1 MKYKFKKLEKNQ
13 VEITMDFTAEEWAN
27 YVNKAYEENKGKYKV
42 EGFRQGKAPKSVIE
56 KMYGEHVFIEEGLNL
71 AFAGGYTEILEKEQD
86 FEPIADPKVDIKAL
100 DKTSLKLHVL
110 VDVMPEVKLGAYEG
124 LEIKKEVRK
133 ATAEEVEHELHH
145 AQEHAARIMEV
156 EHDLENGNIAN
167 IDFEGSID
175 GVKFEGG
182 TATNYD
188 LEIGSGSF
196 IQGFEDQMVG
206 MKKGEKR
213 DIKVTFP
220 AEYGAPDLAGKDA
233 VFAVTLHA
241 VKEKQLPELDD
252 EFAKDVSEFDTLAEY
267 KNDIKNK
274 MKEDAEH
281 RAEHAYEDALIDAI
295 VNNAT
300 VEIPEAMIDNEADD
314 MVHEFEYRLM
324 YQGIK
329 LDDYLTYVGMDRDG
343 LKKEYREQAEKSV
356 KIRLVME
363 QIVRTEDLKFSD
375 EEIDEKLS
383 KMAADA
389 GKDLDTYRKALRKE
403 QIDYIVNQI
412 LSDKL
417 MALLKKENSAVSKAS
432 AKKADDAVV
441 AEEKPAPKKAP
452 AKKTTKKAE

>member
-110 VDVMPEVKLGAYEG
+110 VDVMPEVKLSAYEG

-196 IQGFEDQMVG
+196 IPGFEDQMVG

-252 EFAKDVSEFDTLAEY
+252 EFAKDVSEFNTLEEY
-267 KNDIKNK
+267 KKDIEN
-274 MKEDAEH
+274 H
-281 RAEHAYEDALIDAI
+281 INSHYAEHAEQDAENKLIEEICKNSQVELPESMISQQQDAI
-295 VNNAT
+295 
-300 VEIPEAMIDNEADD
+300 MKD
-314 MVHEFEYRLM
+314 MEYRLM
-324 YQGIK
+324 YQGLSLEDYAKYLNKTVEEIRAENKENAERMVKTRLVLEAIIK
-329 LDDYLTYVGMDRDG
+329 
-343 LKKEYREQAEKSV
+343 AEKLY
-356 KIRLVME
+356 I
-363 QIVRTEDLKFSD
+363 TD
-375 EEIDEKLS
+375 EEVDAKLAE
-383 KMAADA
+383 MATQQH
-389 GKDLDTYRKALRKE
+389 KT
-403 QIDYIVNQI
+403 V
-412 LSDKL
+412 
-417 MALLKKENSAVSKAS
+417 
-432 AKKADDAVV
+432 
-441 AEEKPAPKKAP
+441 EEV
-452 AKKTTKKAE
+452 KKTINQNRLNYVKNDILMSKLISALKSKNKITD